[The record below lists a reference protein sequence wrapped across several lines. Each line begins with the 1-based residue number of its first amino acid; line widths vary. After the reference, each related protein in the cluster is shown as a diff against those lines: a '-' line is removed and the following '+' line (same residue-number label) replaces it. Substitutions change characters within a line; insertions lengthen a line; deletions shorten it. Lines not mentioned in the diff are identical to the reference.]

1 VRFIVLALVA
11 LAGLLPSAAQAAA
24 PAPPNTVVRTDV
36 ITEVNPL
43 GWRVAAVAIEYSKV
57 INLGNAEIANAA
69 FAVEAT
75 VGTTTAARTV
85 VDVYTSDAPELDTRG
100 PKGTPGRYL
109 IIELDQN
116 DRNAGALV
124 YAQGRNEPIPLTGA
138 YAIRQ
143 TQNVTD
149 DRGRVRLQASP
160 YALTNQGQI
169 DPVVDDFI
177 SARYTDSANSTIN
190 FRLLQPQ
197 ARPADHRDGF
207 PLVVF
212 LHGGGERGA
221 NNLTQITANQGAYA
235 FATPERQA
243 ENPAYVL
250 AAQVPVGQAWTTPT
264 QQRALIE
271 LIDTLTAANPIDL
284 DRIYVTGMSLGG
296 IGTFD
301 VLQNN
306 PDKFAAALPI
316 AAAGDATRMPLI
328 KDVPIWATHSV
339 DDATVSYTNGTLA
352 LMNALDAAGTLVTRS
367 QWAGNLPD
375 RQAEANALQQWAQAE
390 ANDSHALLTAYTA
403 GTTPVSAHW
412 SWVPTYLNDVMLDW
426 LFEQDR
432 QDRAPA
438 SALQQ
443 LVAR

>member
-1 VRFIVLALVA
+1 VRFIVLAFIV
-11 LAGLLPSAAQAAA
+11 LAGLVPSAHAAA

-43 GWRVAAVAIEYSKV
+43 GWRVAAVAIEYSKT
-57 INLGNAEIANAA
+57 INVADIPNDA
-69 FAVEAT
+69 FAVTAT
-75 VGTTTAARTV
+75 VNNTTAPRTI
-85 VDVYTSDAPELDTRG
+85 VDVYTSNAPELDTRG

-109 IIELDQN
+109 IIELDQS
-116 DRNAGALV
+116 DPNAGALV

-138 YAIRQ
+138 YAVRQ
-143 TQNVTD
+143 TQDLTD
-149 DRGRVRLQASP
+149 ANGKVRLKATP
-160 YALTNQGQI
+160 FALTNQGQI
-169 DPVVDDFI
+169 NPLVDDFI
-177 SARYTDSANSTIN
+177 SATYTDSANTEID
-190 FRLLQPQ
+190 FRLRQPT

-221 NNLTQITANQGAYA
+221 SNLTQITANQGAVA

-243 ENPAYVL
+243 SDPAYVL
-250 AAQVPVGQAWTTPT
+250 AAQVPVGQSWTTPS

-271 LIDTLTAANPIDL
+271 LIDTLTASNPIDL

-301 VLQNN
+301 ILQNN

-316 AAAGDATRMPLI
+316 AAAGDVTRMPLI
-328 KDVPIWATHSV
+328 ADIPIWATHSI
-339 DDATVSYTNGTLA
+339 DDPTVSYTNGTLA
-352 LMNALDAAGTLVTRS
+352 LMNALDAAGTLVTRA
-367 QWAGNLPD
+367 QWAGNLPE
-375 RQAEANALQQWAQAE
+375 RQAEANALQQWAQAD
-390 ANDSHALLTAYTA
+390 ANDSHALLTAYSA

-432 QDRAPA
+432 QDRPIT